1 MKKLLILSLLLC
13 TGQALAFP
21 WYSSGDNVRGAEL
34 MTPQERKEYAS
45 RLPNMKSMDECRT
58 FMNAHNLELDKRAK
72 ERGMILPPI
81 SGDPCVVMKTFGR
94 IK

>member
-1 MKKLLILSLLLC
+1 MNKILILPLLLMA
-13 TGQALAFP
+13 GQALAFP

-58 FMNAHNLELDKRAK
+58 YMSAHNLELDKRAK
-72 ERGMILPPI
+72 ERGVSLPPI
-81 SGDPCVVMKTFGR
+81 SGDPCAVMKTLGR

>member
-1 MKKLLILSLLLC
+1 MKKLLILPLLLIA
-13 TGQALAFP
+13 GQALAFP

-58 FMNAHNLELDKRAK
+58 YMGAHNLELDKRAK
-72 ERGMILPPI
+72 ERGVSLPPI
-81 SGDPCVVMKTFGR
+81 SGDPCAVMKTLGR

>member
-34 MTPQERKEYAS
+34 MTAQERKEYAS

-72 ERGMILPPI
+72 ERGVTLPPI
-81 SGDPCVVMKTFGR
+81 SGDPCAVMKTFGR